1 MTASVLAGCLWAVAA
16 AGTAMLPLRRQM
28 GPGLAL
34 LLSAPALV
42 LLLAADL
49 GRTAAAPGL
58 AAFASMVRRPLG
70 ARARLVPARGA
81 AA

>member
-1 MTASVLAGCLWAVAA
+1 MTDSVLAGCPRAVAA
-16 AGTAMLPLRRQM
+16 AGTAVPPLGRQM

-42 LLLAADL
+42 LRLAAEL
-49 GRTAAAPGL
+49 GRTAATLGL
-58 AAFASMVRRPLG
+58 AAFALMVHRPLG